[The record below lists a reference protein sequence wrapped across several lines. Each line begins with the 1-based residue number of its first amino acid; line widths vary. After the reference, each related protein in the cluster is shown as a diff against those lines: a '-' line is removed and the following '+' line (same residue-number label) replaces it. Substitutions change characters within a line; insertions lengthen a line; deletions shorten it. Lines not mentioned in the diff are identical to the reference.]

1 MSIIL
6 NQLPKDCHF
15 RFRVSI
21 ILFPLIFRQPA
32 NHIVESVFFVR
43 RLYVYFH
50 LSFQSELFL
59 YRRLMSGMDTSF
71 SFSPFTLFSL
81 FSLYSSTVNNSRRF
95 LRFNS
100 ANPHHAHR
108 SRCYPAPAFCVMRF
122 AFYGDMTSSSGSP
135 LPWLSSWRP

>member
-1 MSIIL
+1 MFWISCRKIAISASEYPLLFSHLYSGSQQTTLWNPSFSSGVSMYIL
-6 NQLPKDCHF
+6 PV
-15 RFRVSI
+15 RF
-21 ILFPLIFRQPA
+21 
-32 NHIVESVFFVR
+32 
-43 RLYVYFH
+43 
-50 LSFQSELFL
+50 LSFQSGLSL

-135 LPWLSSWRP
+135 LPWPS